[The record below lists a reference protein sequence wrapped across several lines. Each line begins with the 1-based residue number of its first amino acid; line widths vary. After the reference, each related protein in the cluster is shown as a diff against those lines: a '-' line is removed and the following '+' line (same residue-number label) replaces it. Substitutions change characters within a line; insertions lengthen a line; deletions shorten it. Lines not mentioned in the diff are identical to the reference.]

1 MSSSPRAEP
10 TGDQADVEAELF
22 QRSEKFTHSSLR
34 KFLSILLGVL
44 VIAAAGA
51 GVYVYSTTRNGTIS
65 KYRLAKVERG
75 PITSSV
81 SASGNLN
88 AVITVQVGSQIS
100 GMVKQISVDFNSP
113 VKKDQLIARI
123 DPETFEA
130 KVNQAR
136 ADLESSEA
144 AVLNQRAAVEQ
155 RRAEVDNSVAAL
167 ATAKANS
174 AKAQVAVEDAKITL
188 ERKVDLLKR
197 ELISQSE
204 KDTAQYAYESVVAA
218 LDATRAQEQ
227 AAQSAIRA
235 AQAQLRVAEA
245 QLRVTEANVKQK
257 RAALAQAQ
265 VDLDHT
271 YIRAPVNGVVVS
283 RNVDVGQ
290 TVAASLQAPVLFTIA
305 EDLTRMQVETSIDEA
320 DIGKVREGM
329 ETSFTVDAFP
339 GETFRG
345 QVVQIRK
352 APQVVQNVV
361 TYIVVI
367 AVANPQLK
375 LIPGMTANVKLVVD
389 RRENVLRVPNAA
401 LRFRPPGES
410 AAERPQPTAPPQGA
424 PQARPAQGGGSGS
437 GAQQQEEF
445 RQRLIAELSLTSE
458 QQAKLET
465 ILAEQ
470 RQQIRAMFQ
479 QGLDDKAREAQRR
492 RILGEGREKIREI
505 LTAEQKKKYE
515 AMFGGPPG
523 TGAAQA
529 AVTPGRVFVI
539 GSDGKPK
546 AAQVMLGLSDGSS
559 TEVVSGEL
567 KEGQEVITT
576 TTDRQQPGPTQPR
589 FRL

>member
-1 MSSSPRAEP
+1 MRSRPPAGS
-10 TGDQADVEAELF
+10 TGYQSNPEAELS
-22 QRSEKFTHSSLR
+22 RSRQGLARSSLR
-34 KFLSILLGVL
+34 KFLSLLLGVL

-51 GVYVYSTTRNGTIS
+51 GAYVYSTTRNGSIS
-65 KYRLAKVERG
+65 KYRIAKVERG
-75 PITSSV
+75 PIIASV

-100 GMVKQISVDFNSP
+100 GMVKQILVDFNSP
-113 VKKDQLIARI
+113 VKKNQLIARI
-123 DPETFEA
+123 DPETLEA

-136 ADLESSEA
+136 ADLESAEA

-155 RRAEVDNSVAAL
+155 KRAELDNAVAAL
-167 ATAKANS
+167 ATAKANT
-174 AKAQVAVEDAKITL
+174 AKAQVAVEDAKLTL
-188 ERKVDLLKR
+188 DRKVDLLKR

-204 KDTAQYAYESVVAA
+204 KDTAQYAYASAVAA
-218 LDATRAQEQ
+218 LDATKAQEQ

-245 QLRVTEANVKQK
+245 QLRVTEANVRQK

-290 TVAASLQAPVLFTIA
+290 TVAASLQAPILFTIA

-329 ETSFTVDAFP
+329 EAAFTVDAFP
-339 GETFRG
+339 GESFRG
-345 QVVQIRK
+345 QVVQLRK

-367 AVANPQLK
+367 AVANPQRK

-389 RRENVLRVPNAA
+389 RRENALKVPNAA

-410 AAERPQPTAPPQGA
+410 SSERSQPTTPAQGT
-424 PQARPAQGGGSGS
+424 PQARPPQGGGSGS

-445 RQRLIAELSLTSE
+445 RRRLISELSLTPD
-458 QQAKLET
+458 QQAKVDA
-465 ILAEQ
+465 IFAEQ
-470 RQQIRAMFQ
+470 RQQFRAMLQ
-479 QGLDDKAREAQRR
+479 QGLDDRAREAQRR
-492 RILGEGREKIREI
+492 GILGEGREKIKEI
-505 LTAEQKKKYE
+505 LTTEQKKKFE
-515 AMFGGPPG
+515 ATFGTPPG
-523 TGAAQA
+523 AGAAQTHTA
-529 AVTPGRVFVI
+529 TGRVFVI

-546 AAQVMLGLSDGSS
+546 AVQVMLGLGDGSY
-559 TEVVSGEL
+559 TEIMSGEL
-567 KEGQEVITT
+567 KEGQEVITA
-576 TTDRQQPGPTQPR
+576 TTDRQQPAP
-589 FRL
+589 